1 MKRMIARTLFFIL
14 LIGAPINAYASSYIM
29 HTVQQGDNVTTISQ
43 KYNISSNQIN
53 SLNGKSELYIGNL
66 LKLRPIAG
74 NKTIKV
80 FLDNKAI
87 VTDEAPYME
96 GGLTFVPIRFI
107 AEAIGVKDINWNN
120 DNEEAIL
127 MKNSVILRLPI
138 RKTYAFINDE
148 TIELDAPINIYKGRT
163 FVPLRFVA
171 EAFDLNVEWDE
182 GNAYVRLFTDQYV
195 EKRSQETVISP
206 VLSYSEEDIYWL
218 SRIVEA
224 EAGGEPY
231 EGKLAVANCI
241 INRKRNKDF
250 PDTIKGV
257 IFDRN
262 WGVQYTP
269 VANGTIYN
277 NPSGDSIK
285 AATAAL
291 EGTNNIGESLY
302 FLNPRKAT
310 NNWIIKNRRFYRTI
324 KNHDF
329 YL

>member
-1 MKRMIARTLFFIL
+1 LK
-14 LIGAPINAYASSYIM
+14 
-29 HTVQQGDNVTTISQ
+29 Q
-43 KYNISSNQIN
+43 KQ
-53 SLNGKSELYIGNL
+53 
-66 LKLRPIAG
+66 
-74 NKTIKV
+74 
-80 FLDNKAI
+80 
-87 VTDEAPYME
+87 
-96 GGLTFVPIRFI
+96 
-107 AEAIGVKDINWNN
+107 
-120 DNEEAIL
+120 
-127 MKNSVILRLPI
+127 
-138 RKTYAFINDE
+138 
-148 TIELDAPINIYKGRT
+148 
-163 FVPLRFVA
+163 
-171 EAFDLNVEWDE
+171 
-182 GNAYVRLFTDQYV
+182 
-195 EKRSQETVISP
+195 
-206 VLSYSEEDIYWL
+206 
-218 SRIVEA
+218 
-224 EAGGEPY
+224 GGEPY